1 MHQIHINFTLPLI
14 FSYLPLIILGYAV
27 AGTVLWFIQNLW
39 VALKSDSEQDGLW
52 KKSNLYRLVGYLL
65 VWPRYLVIQ
74 FRIKVL
80 GTSLDKVMHTS
91 GGNEIKISPEIQA
104 SIKNLK
110 GGEKI
115 RIVYNQS
122 RVFGTDKVIK
132 EGVVKRKFG
141 PYNCSTLVF
150 DGSLLRNE
158 NGSGTNL
165 VGAPVEVLV

>member
-1 MHQIHINFTLPLI
+1 MHQIHINFTLPLV
-14 FSYLPLIILGYAV
+14 FSYLPLIILVYAV
-27 AGTVLWFIQNLW
+27 AGTTIWFTQNLW
-39 VALKSDSEQDGLW
+39 VAVKSDYAQDSLW
-52 KKSNLYRLVGYLL
+52 KIENLYRLVGYLL

-80 GTSLDKVMHTS
+80 KTSLDKVMRTS
-91 GGNEIKISPEIQA
+91 GPTFPSVSPEVYN

-115 RIVYNQS
+115 RLTYNQS
-122 RVFGTDKVIK
+122 RVFGTDKVMK
-132 EGVVKRKFG
+132 EGIVKRKFG

-150 DGSLLRNE
+150 EGSTLREE
-158 NGSGTNL
+158 NGSVTSL